1 MSDLIR
7 LAPGLTLDADYVAG
21 GTFAL
26 LGKKGS
32 GKSFTTRVLAE
43 EFWRAGVQ
51 FVLIDP
57 MGANWGLR
65 SSADGQGEGLPI
77 PIFGGKHADAPL
89 ERTAGALMADL
100 VVRDRLSMIVDL
112 SEFGSHAAERQFV
125 HDFLDRLYRTN
136 DEDLVHVLLDEA
148 DLYAPQKPAPGDQ
161 AVKGVVDNTVRRGRN
176 KAIAITLITQRSAV
190 LDKDVLTQ
198 CDGVVLLRL
207 TGPQDR
213 DAAMR
218 WVETHGEPEENAAV
232 RASLPELANGE
243 AWIWIPE
250 LKVFE
255 RVQIRMSRTFDSSP
269 TRTRKGR
276 GPAPKGYADVDLA
289 AIAEKIAATIDRAK
303 AEDPKELR
311 KRIRELEAQLAKQ
324 RTETKIETITETVE
338 VEVVPEAV
346 TVAVASMR
354 DALTAI
360 EENAQR
366 GRELALGLLGDV
378 LAKGRRRET
387 PAQSARPA
395 PPTRAAAAP
404 SRRPAP
410 AREPVDV
417 GDLRL
422 GKAHRSILAVLDQRR
437 GLITSKRQVAVAT
450 GYAINGGG
458 FNKPL
463 GALRS
468 AGLIEGSDPIT
479 ITDAGAESIAGQYEP
494 LPTGAALLEH
504 WCRLGKAHGLILREL
519 ARHYPDSLS
528 KQDLADAT
536 GYEATGGGFN
546 SPLGK
551 LRTLELIEGSG
562 ELRLTEA
569 FGQEVG
575 GVMA

>member
-100 VVRDRLSMIVDL
+100 VVRDRLSMILDL

-232 RASLPELANGE
+232 RASLPELKNGE

-289 AIAEKIAATIDRAK
+289 AISEKIAATIDRAK

-311 KRIRELEAQLAKQ
+311 KQLAELRRELTK
-324 RTETKIETITETVE
+324 RPTETKVETKTVTETVE
-338 VEVVPEAV
+338 IPVLGDEALGRLEEAV
-346 TVAVASMR
+346 EALAAAAGRIVSATNEVGAALGKLKARPPAPVAAPPVPRTQARQQVAPTPRAPRADHEYSAPTPAQQR
-354 DALTAI
+354 ILNALAALEVIGVRSPSKIQLALFAQASPKSSGYTNNLGALRTAGLIDYPAPGAAALTADGRAI
-360 EENAQR
+360 ADHAHAPRTHEELLAYVR
-366 GRELALGLLGDV
+366 TLVGPARSRIVDALVDVYPDALPKDELAARAGASASSSGYTNNLGSLRSLGLIDY
-378 LAKGRRRET
+378 
-387 PAQSARPA
+387 
-395 PPTRAAAAP
+395 P
-404 SRRPAP
+404 SP
-410 AREPVDV
+410 
-417 GDLRL
+417 GY
-422 GKAHRSILAVLDQRR
+422 
-437 GLITSKRQVAVAT
+437 AVAT
-450 GYAINGGG
+450 GVL
-458 FNKPL
+458 FL
-463 GALRS
+463 
-468 AGLIEGSDPIT
+468 E
-479 ITDAGAESIAGQYEP
+479 
-494 LPTGAALLEH
+494 AA
-504 WCRLGKAHGLILREL
+504 
-519 ARHYPDSLS
+519 
-528 KQDLADAT
+528 
-536 GYEATGGGFN
+536 
-546 SPLGK
+546 
-551 LRTLELIEGSG
+551 
-562 ELRLTEA
+562 
-569 FGQEVG
+569 
-575 GVMA
+575 